1 MKRISILL
9 LIAATIALAACA
21 PANAPPPAAQPSGE
35 ERYLVDPRVGAP
47 AAPPALD
54 AKFDVAWRFALAGD
68 RAEASKR
75 LEAILARNPT
85 YLPARLAQAAMLIQE
100 KQLDRALEI
109 VVAALAKNPRYTAA
123 EIYRAEISIAEG
135 DTRRALDLYRG
146 VAAEPNAPDLAR
158 ERIVELQ
165 RTLFDRLL
173 AAAQTASD
181 PAAIHML
188 REALDLDPTSAPAR
202 ILLGRKLV
210 AAHELD
216 EARRVLDPV
225 LSGADADRDDVQEAL
240 AEIDVGHGRF
250 QEAIVR
256 YERLAHRDA
265 RYTARLEQIKDEYAA
280 ANMPLQ
286 YQRAVEAESI
296 TRADLAVLLYWKV
309 VAIRFASNV
318 PPPPIA
324 VDVNDTLGRE
334 ELVRALALGIY
345 GVDPITRRAGAST
358 VVNSTSLARIAARV
372 LLLRGAACSRQA
384 TNEPTDLGRA
394 RSVLAACNVSDPNV
408 TLGAD
413 SPVSGRSAA
422 AVLEQVDRALR

>member
-1 MKRISILL
+1 VKRISILV

-21 PANAPPPAAQPSGE
+21 PVNAPPPVAQPSSE
-35 ERYLVDPRVGAP
+35 ERYLVDPRLGAP
-47 AAPPALD
+47 AAPQALD
-54 AKFDVAWRFALAGD
+54 AKFDAAWRFELADD

-75 LEAILARNPT
+75 LEAILARNPS

-109 VVAALAKNPRYTAA
+109 VVAALAKNPHYTAA
-123 EIYRAEISIAEG
+123 EIYRAEIAIAEG
-135 DTRRALDLYRG
+135 DTQRALDLYRG
-146 VAAEPNAPDLAR
+146 VASEPNAPDLVR

-181 PAAIHML
+181 PAAIRML
-188 REALDLDPTSAPAR
+188 REALDLDPTSSQAR

-210 AAHELD
+210 ATHDFD

-240 AEIDVGHGRF
+240 AEIEIGHGRF

-265 RYTARLEQIKDEYAA
+265 RYAPRLEQIKDQYAA
-280 ANMPLQ
+280 ANTPLQ

-394 RSVLAACNVSDPNV
+394 RSVLAACNVSDPIL

-422 AVLEQVDRALR
+422 AVWEQVDRALR